1 MKTHWSNGKRKRPS
15 SKQAG
20 KSALRRK
27 VLKAEK
33 DKLLDVE
40 TRHQLSLNE
49 YLETVIEETDNDE
62 LQFGIA
68 EKD

>member
-1 MKTHWSNGKRKRPS
+1 MKEGHGANGKRKRPT

-27 VLKAEK
+27 ALKLEK

-40 TRHQLSLNE
+40 TRHQLSQEIKDNNE
-49 YLETVIEETDNDE
+49 RSY
-62 LQFGIA
+62 
-68 EKD
+68 